1 MAEPITKSIP
11 AYSQPLSLSHAKMD
25 EHLVD
30 PPCIQYTSDIVIG
43 LQYGD
48 EGKGKIVHALAKNPG
63 AYEYCVR
70 FNGGAN
76 AGHTIYHAGKK
87 IVTHQVPSGIL
98 FGIPCIIGDNC
109 YVDIAK
115 LLDELKML
123 HDHGIKTDEGML
135 YISPRCN
142 IITVEHLTEDGKDTA
157 IGTTKSGI
165 GPCATAKYG
174 RRGTRIDIC
183 QDVTLYKILLDAGI
197 EIQEPNR
204 IFMEYFKKNNRY
216 PRLLVEGA
224 QAYGLDITYG
234 DYPYVT
240 SSHCL
245 ATDCLNMAGINMHPT
260 DCFGNIYTT
269 RIWGVA
275 KAYETYVGAKEFQ
288 PGDDPIL
295 VKIQQVGQEFGS
307 TTGRKRQCNYL
318 NLDRLYESGF
328 VNQITHLVINK
339 CDVLTHP
346 EVNTF
351 KFADRDY
358 AHLTTLDDF
367 TSIIRE
373 SVTGGMGRLPGLK
386 KIYFEHSA
394 DSATEFV

>member
-1 MAEPITKSIP
+1 MTEVTPIERES
-11 AYSQPLSLSHAKMD
+11 SNPL
-25 EHLVD
+25 
-30 PPCIQYTSDIVIG
+30 IQHKHYISDIVIG

-48 EGKGKIVHALAKNPG
+48 EGKGKVVHALAKNSTD

-76 AGHTIYHAGKK
+76 AGHTIYHNGAK

-98 FGIPCIIGDNC
+98 FGIPSIIGDNC
-109 YVDIAK
+109 YVDVNK
-115 LLDELKML
+115 LLAEIEVLKC
-123 HDHGIKTDEGML
+123 HGIKTDEGML
-135 YISPRCN
+135 YLSPRCH
-142 IITVEHLTEDGKDTA
+142 IITPEHIKVDGQDTS

-165 GPCATAKYG
+165 GPCAISKYG
-174 RRGTRIDIC
+174 RTGTRIDIC
-183 QDVTLYKILLDAGI
+183 QDVDLYKILLDAGI

-204 IFMEYFKKNNRY
+204 LFMDYFKKNNRY

-224 QAYGLDITYG
+224 QAYGLDISYG

-245 ATDCLNMAGINMHPT
+245 ATDCLNMAGINIQPV
-260 DCFGNIYTT
+260 DCFGNKYTT

-288 PGDDPIL
+288 PAGDKIL
-295 VKIQQVGQEFGS
+295 DKIQEIGHEFGS

-328 VNQITHLVINK
+328 VNQITHMVINK
-339 CDVLTHP
+339 CDVLAHP
-346 EVNTF
+346 DIKTY

-358 AHLTTLDDF
+358 ELSDIDEFTT
-367 TSIIRE
+367 IIRE
-373 SVTGGMGRLPGLK
+373 SMTGGMGKLPALK
-386 KIYFEHSA
+386 KIYFEYTAESST
-394 DSATEFV
+394 DFN